1 MDATL
6 QAFWDNPM
14 FSEIALPG
22 ASITGIRPDTRSAT
36 FVDGRAAGPRK
47 RLGAPA
53 DATDPVAGAAARDGA
68 DEHMRDTEAAEAAE
82 AFVRSVLVDL
92 GDLGL
97 RG

>member
-36 FVDGRAAGPRK
+36 FVDGRVAVPDAGVKLGYRFYPLPRAH
-47 RLGAPA
+47 RRRDAPLIVHFHGNA
-53 DATDPVAGAAARDGA
+53 EVRGYLHVVRAG
-68 DEHMRDTEAAEAAE
+68 
-82 AFVRSVLVDL
+82 L
-92 GDLGL
+92 
-97 RG
+97 